1 MSIIVG
7 PTCWQETES
16 VQVASLGGGINGGYL
31 ICRTGGGVAWIVAPA
46 SSEVSRD
53 FSTRNDAVITATE
66 CTGPT
71 DWFIPSC
78 IQLSNPGYLC
88 RTYWDSY
95 SVTDYWSNTAYLVGG
110 SYGWYV
116 SFVNGDIGRF
126 SQSTTLCS
134 RAFRCVTY

>member
-1 MSIIVG
+1 MGIIVG
-7 PTCWQETES
+7 PTCWQESES

-46 SSEVSRD
+46 SSEVSRN
-53 FSTRNDAVITATE
+53 FYARNDAVITATE
-66 CTGPT
+66 CAGPT

-95 SVTDYWSNTAYLVGG
+95 SVTDYWSNTAYTSGIC
-110 SYGWYV
+110 GWYV
-116 SFVNGDIGRF
+116 SFANGGTARAPAA
-126 SQSTTLCS
+126 TTLCS